1 MAGTR
6 RKQAASGKA
15 STAGRFKKLKKLNKE
30 ALKLV
35 DQNAAEIAK
44 LLCGSTLGGDVT
56 SARLL
61 LELAE
66 GNVDAEEPTTMKP
79 LRSQA
84 LSLAAEPEWPH
95 DSTETDSGSLEPEC

>member
-35 DQNAAEIAK
+35 DQNAAE
-44 LLCGSTLGGDVT
+44 
-56 SARLL
+56 
-61 LELAE
+61 
-66 GNVDAEEPTTMKP
+66 
-79 LRSQA
+79 
-84 LSLAAEPEWPH
+84 PEWPH